1 MKSKPLTIITAALVA
16 VSSAACGDSGKVRNE
31 KLAVSCVS
39 GAPVCE
45 QVSMLGLKPDLAN
58 KVKAQLKEQRDDE
71 EQNQR
76 TVVTPST
83 QSTSTSSS
91 QLVAKASIAIIGA
104 CTAWQTGMI
113 QRSQIM
119 NTAKELY
126 AKQGYNP
133 GSVDWDRAINVAVEL
148 DKQKNLGCLE

>member
-1 MKSKPLTIITAALVA
+1 VKSRPLTIITDALVA
-16 VSSAACGDSGKVRNE
+16 VSSAACGDSGKARNE
-31 KLAVSCVS
+31 RLAVSCVS

-45 QVSMLGLKPDLAN
+45 QVSMLGLKPDLVN
-58 KVKAQLKEQRDDE
+58 KVKAQLKKQRNDE
-71 EQNQR
+71 EENRR
-76 TVVTPST
+76 TAVTPST
-83 QSTSTSSS
+83 QVTSAGSS

-119 NTAKELY
+119 NTAKELFT
-126 AKQGYNP
+126 KQGYNP

-148 DKQKNLGCLE
+148 DKRKNLGCLE